1 MRFVKATMKI
11 DIVEFALLLLC
22 PIGLMLTT
30 YTLDRASRSSM
41 SKAARNE
48 RRKITATLLNSLSI
62 ALFGAA
68 FVGGFFQ
75 SDFFV
80 PIAITSTRTLS
91 ASVAIWL
98 AAGFGVAAHIGAR
111 AALIGMED

>member
-1 MRFVKATMKI
+1 MKI
-11 DIVEFALLLLC
+11 DVVEFALLVLS
-22 PIGLMLTT
+22 PVGLIASAYIFDQLT
-30 YTLDRASRSSM
+30 RGGM

-68 FVGGFFQ
+68 LVGGYLQ

-80 PIAITSTRTLS
+80 PIAVTSTRTLS
-91 ASVAIWL
+91 AGVAIWL
-98 AAGFGVAAHIGAR
+98 AAGFGLAAHIWAR
-111 AALIGMED
+111 AALTGMED

>member
-1 MRFVKATMKI
+1 MKV
-11 DIVEFALLLLC
+11 DVVEFALLLLC
-22 PIGLMLTT
+22 PIGLILSA
-30 YTLDRASRSSM
+30 YALDRASGNGM

-68 FVGGFFQ
+68 LVGGFLQ

-91 ASVAIWL
+91 AGVAIWL
-98 AAGFGVAAHIGAR
+98 AAAFGLAAHLWAR
-111 AALIGMED
+111 AVLTRMED

>member
-1 MRFVKATMKI
+1 MKI
-11 DIVEFALLLLC
+11 DVVEFVLLFLC
-22 PIGLMLTT
+22 PIGSILAA
-30 YTLDRASRSSM
+30 YALDRASRRTL

-68 FVGGFFQ
+68 VVGGFLQ

-80 PIAITSTRTLS
+80 PIAVTSTRTLS
-91 ASVAIWL
+91 AGVAIWL
-98 AAGFGVAAHIGAR
+98 AAGFGLAAHIWAR
-111 AALIGMED
+111 AALAGMED